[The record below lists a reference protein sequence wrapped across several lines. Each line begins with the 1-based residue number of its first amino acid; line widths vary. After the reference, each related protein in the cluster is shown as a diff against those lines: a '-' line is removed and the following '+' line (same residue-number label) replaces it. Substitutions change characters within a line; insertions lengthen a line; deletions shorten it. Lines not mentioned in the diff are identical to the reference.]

1 MKARKKEKY
10 SLRMRMMIM
19 NLAIAFTSLIVCG
32 ILFMVSV
39 RLLVGRY
46 VNNNLDFVLTEVSDN
61 LNEKITFMEEIIYR
75 IRGTDEIMSHLSS
88 SGSESRFSE
97 AEMEKMI
104 RSAIDIS
111 NDKNLKGWNEP
122 VVESVCV
129 VDREGNYYP
138 DFYYAL
144 IYSDIENRNNI
155 FARINQEFE
164 NRKKKSQE
172 HSYYSV
178 EEDTLFFVYTIYD
191 VNMKDSGTV
200 IFEINMDAL
209 TQAMEAVMEY
219 EDAFWALTDG
229 DEIIQNEGNPE
240 SDFIKKMGP
249 EPYNKAYNRDYKGL
263 EYRIY
268 QRELGMG
275 LKMMVGIPVNQ
286 MSLILYDWLKWYILG
301 IVGVILI
308 SITGFVF
315 FTYKI
320 TYPMKE
326 FSAKFE
332 EVRKG
337 NYEVKLPG
345 YDSREF
351 DEVSITFNEMT
362 QNINY
367 LINQVYEKQLSI
379 KEMELK
385 FLQTQMN
392 PHFMFNVL
400 NSISFQ
406 AKMDGNEEVFKMLSS
421 FTQLIRAKIYRD
433 ENEKVKISQELQY
446 VDYYLCLQ
454 KFRFGDRLGYEIEV
468 EDERYLNYYVPKLC
482 IQLLVENAVVHG
494 IEPKM
499 DRGMLQIHIYK
510 KNESLYIDIKDD
522 GVGFEKEGR
531 IELPLKMKGE
541 SSMHN
546 HIGINNAHHIIQ
558 LMYGETYGLT
568 VFSGKGKGTEVT
580 IHIPFDDGTERI

>member
-1 MKARKKEKY
+1 
-10 SLRMRMMIM
+10 M
-19 NLAIAFTSLIVCG
+19 NLAIAFISLIVCG
-32 ILFMVSV
+32 VLFMVSV
-39 RLLVGRY
+39 GLLVGRY
-46 VNNNLDFVLTEVSDN
+46 ANNNLDFVLTEVSEN
-61 LNEKITFMEEIIYR
+61 LNEKTTFMEEIIYR
-75 IRGTDEIMSHLSS
+75 IRGTDEIMGYLSS
-88 SGSESRFSE
+88 PDLGSYFS
-97 AEMEKMI
+97 AGEMEKMI
-104 RSAIDIS
+104 RNAIDIN

-129 VDREGNYYP
+129 IDREGNYYS

-144 IYSDIENRNNI
+144 VYSDIAFRNNI
-155 FARINQEFE
+155 FVRVNQEFE
-164 NRKKKSQE
+164 DRKKKNQE
-172 HSYYSV
+172 HSYYCV
-178 EEDTLFFVYTIYD
+178 EEETLFFVYTIYD
-191 VNMKDSGTV
+191 DNMKDSGTV
-200 IFEINMDAL
+200 IFEINMGAL
-209 TQAMEAVMEY
+209 AQAMEAVMEY
-219 EDAFWALTDG
+219 KDAFWALSDKN
-229 DEIIQNEGNPE
+229 EIIQSGGNLR
-240 SDFIKKMGP
+240 SDSIKRL
-249 EPYNKAYNRDYKGL
+249 EADPYNDPYSKNYKGL

-308 SITGFVF
+308 GIAGFAF

-326 FSAKFE
+326 FSVKLK
-332 EVRKG
+332 EVRRG
-337 NYEVKLPG
+337 NYEVRLPE

-362 QNINY
+362 QHINH
-367 LINQVYEKQLSI
+367 LINQVYEKQLSV

-400 NSISFQ
+400 NSIAFQ

-421 FTQLIRAKIYRD
+421 FTQLIRAMIYRD

-454 KFRFGDRLGYEIEV
+454 RFRFGDRLGYEIKI
-468 EDERYLNYYVPKLC
+468 EDDDYLDYYVPKLC

-499 DRGMLQIHIYK
+499 DNGMVQVHVHK
-510 KNESLYIDIKDD
+510 KDESLYIDIIDD
-522 GVGFEKEGR
+522 GVGFEEEGR
-531 IELPLKMKGE
+531 IGLPLRME
-541 SSMHN
+541 EENSMHN

-558 LMYGETYGLT
+558 LMYGDDYGLN
-568 VFSGKGKGTEVT
+568 VFSRKGKGTQVT
-580 IHIPFDDGTERI
+580 IHIPFDSRI